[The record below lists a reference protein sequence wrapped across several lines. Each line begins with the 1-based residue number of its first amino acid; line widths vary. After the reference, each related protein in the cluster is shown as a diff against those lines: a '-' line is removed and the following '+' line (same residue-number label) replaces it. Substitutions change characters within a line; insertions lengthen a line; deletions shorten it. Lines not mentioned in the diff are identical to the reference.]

1 MRALT
6 RHPQYPWLIA
16 ALGPL
21 IIFVSNG
28 LTTTAITVFDAEILQ
43 EFGFA
48 RGEFKLRDA
57 ISYWGVALL
66 VPFTGMLVDRVGPK
80 RMIMFGMALLAAGYW
95 WYARVGS
102 LREMY
107 LIHGLFAVAI
117 ACAGTPPV
125 ILLVSSWFQQHRG
138 LVIGLAVTGTSFGT
152 IVLSP
157 LNTWLIEHVGWR
169 RGFLYEALLPVGILV
184 LVGLLVRNTPG
195 EVGRTAVGQAA
206 GTPELRTEGLTF
218 AEAVRTRTFWAI
230 GLSGLLLYYTTL
242 AFVSHLFLHMRDFGF
257 PPAAAG
263 GALAVFGTVALF
275 AKFSLGWVADR
286 IDRHKVFFACLVV
299 ALAGVTL
306 LATMQKSLIWAAIAV
321 FGIGW
326 GGLFTLYNMLV
337 VNNLGLR
344 NAGTINGS
352 ISFMESLGGGLGIW
366 LTGILY
372 DRHGSYEVAFRWLV
386 VLVVIGIVVATG
398 VRDEVARRKAAVAP
412 GTPVGV
418 G

>member
-1 MRALT
+1 MPT
-6 RHPQYPWLIA
+6 KSRHYPWLIA
-16 ALGPL
+16 AFGPL

-28 LTTTAITVFDAEILQ
+28 LTTTAITVFDAEILA

-48 RGEFKLRDA
+48 RGDFKLRDA

-80 RMIMFGMALLAAGYW
+80 RMIMFGMALLAVGYW

-102 LREMY
+102 LQEMY
-107 LIHGLFAVAI
+107 LIHCLFAVAL
-117 ACAGTPPV
+117 ACSGTPPV
-125 ILLVSSWFQQHRG
+125 VLLVSSWFRRHRG

-157 LNTWLIEHVGWR
+157 LNGWLIENVGWR
-169 RGFLYEALLPVGILV
+169 SGFLYEAALPIVVLV
-184 LVGLLVRNTPG
+184 LVALLVRNTPG
-195 EVGRTAVGQAA
+195 EVGRTAVGQEQGA
-206 GTPELRTEGLTF
+206 PEPRAEGLTF

-230 GLSGLLLYYTTL
+230 GLSGMLLYYTTL

-257 PPAAAG
+257 APAVAG
-263 GALAVFGTVALF
+263 GGLATFGLVALV
-275 AKFSLGWVADR
+275 AKFALGWLADR

-299 ALAGVTL
+299 ALAGIVL
-306 LATMQKSLIWAAIAV
+306 LATMKQAWVWAAIAV
-321 FGIGW
+321 FGVGW

-344 NAGTINGS
+344 NAGTINGT

-366 LTGILY
+366 LTGVLY
-372 DRHGSYEVAFRWLV
+372 DHYGSYEVAFRSLA
-386 VLVVIGIVVATG
+386 VLVALGIVVAFG
-398 VRDEVARRKAAVAP
+398 IRDEVARRRNAEVAPAVAP
-412 GTPVGV
+412 GVP
-418 G
+418 